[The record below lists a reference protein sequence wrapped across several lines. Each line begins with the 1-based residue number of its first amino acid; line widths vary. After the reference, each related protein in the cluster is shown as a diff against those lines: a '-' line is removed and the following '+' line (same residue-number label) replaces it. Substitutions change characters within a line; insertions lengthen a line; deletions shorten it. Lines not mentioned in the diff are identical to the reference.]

1 MCRNSQE
8 SLNEGIH
15 RSDVKYKD
23 PEIMLYLIIELV
35 GAACY
40 NCVVNNEPCSLDD
53 LRPYLMNSIRAI
65 MRSMEVQTP

>member
-1 MCRNSQE
+1 
-8 SLNEGIH
+8 
-15 RSDVKYKD
+15 
-23 PEIMLYLIIELV
+23 MLYLIIELI

-65 MRSMEVQTP
+65 MRSMEMTSAAS